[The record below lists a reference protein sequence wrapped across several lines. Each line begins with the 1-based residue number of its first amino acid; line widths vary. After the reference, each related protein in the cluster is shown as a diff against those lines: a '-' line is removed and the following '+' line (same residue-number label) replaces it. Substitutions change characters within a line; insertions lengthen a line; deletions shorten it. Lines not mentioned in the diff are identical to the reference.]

1 MKNRSWYLV
10 LSILCVSISFNS
22 CTIKKRLYQ
31 PGYHVQWNKTVK
43 EPNSTEVENVENS
56 SELHSEAE
64 ATAVKQSIKAEQ
76 TFQPEIAAADEPIYA
91 STEMNQFSTSNSKLP
106 IRNRVFSLKT
116 KKRTT
121 APINA
126 KMRETFPTSIEEDKV
141 KSNEKRLLKPA
152 LFFGIMACILIVG
165 FAIKSP

>member
-1 MKNRSWYLV
+1 MSISIEFESMKNRSWYLV

-64 ATAVKQSIKAEQ
+64 ATAVK
-76 TFQPEIAAADEPIYA
+76 
-91 STEMNQFSTSNSKLP
+91 NSKSKLTTSVVFKSAQ
-106 IRNRVFSLKT
+106 IYFEQSGFTFEGVELKVRNKCIENIFSQNSK
-116 KKRTT
+116 
-121 APINA
+121 INDY
-126 KMRETFPTSIEEDKV
+126 F
-141 KSNEKRLLKPA
+141 
-152 LFFGIMACILIVG
+152 
-165 FAIKSP
+165 